1 MTELDRGAALETIA
15 AEVRACTLCRLHET
29 RTKAVPGEGNP
40 DTEVVFVGEGPGY
53 NEDREGRPFVGRA
66 GALLVKFLATLGW
79 QRDDVFI
86 TNIVKC
92 RPPENR
98 DPEPDEIAA
107 CAPYL
112 QRQLQVLD
120 PALVVTLGRH
130 SLGRFM
136 PGERISTAHG
146 TLRPVDP
153 STGAANALAFALYH
167 PAAALRATEI
177 ERTSYAD
184 VARIPAALVESRAR
198 RAEASAAAPMTPAA
212 PGTPEPAT
220 TELTTTEPIPAEPAQ
235 AEPAQAEQIAA
246 EPAQAEPTAPE
257 PAFIISSDPS
267 GSDDQLTLF

>member
-1 MTELDRGAALETIA
+1 MSELDRAAALERIA
-15 AEVRACTLCRLHET
+15 GEVRACTNCRLHET
-29 RTKAVPGEGNP
+29 RTRAVPGEGNP
-40 DTEVVFVGEGPGY
+40 ETEVVFVGEGPGF

-79 QRDDVFI
+79 RRDEVFI

-112 QRQLQVLD
+112 RRQLEILD

-136 PGERISTAHG
+136 PGERISAAHG
-146 TLRPVDP
+146 TVRPIDP
-153 STGAANALAFALYH
+153 STGASNALAFALYH
-167 PAAALRATEI
+167 PAAALRAPQI

-184 VARIPAALVESRAR
+184 FARIPAALLESRAR
-198 RAEASAAAPMTPAA
+198 REGR
-212 PGTPEPAT
+212 PGPPVA
-220 TELTTTEPIPAEPAQ
+220 
-235 AEPAQAEQIAA
+235 
-246 EPAQAEPTAPE
+246 
-257 PAFIISSDPS
+257 
-267 GSDDQLTLF
+267 G